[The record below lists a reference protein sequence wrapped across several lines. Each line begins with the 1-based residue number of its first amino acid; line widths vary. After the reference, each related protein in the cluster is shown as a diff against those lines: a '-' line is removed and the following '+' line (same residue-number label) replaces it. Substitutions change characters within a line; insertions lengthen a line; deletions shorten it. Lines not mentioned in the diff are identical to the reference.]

1 LHLLHQASFA
11 MSEQA
16 PFTTTQEIARSQV
29 FLMAL
34 SCALA
39 VSTIYYHQP
48 LLPQMASAFGVTA
61 VHGSLIATLTQLG
74 YAMGL
79 LLFVP
84 LGDVTQPRK
93 LASLAICVNAV
104 ALIACAVAPT
114 FVFLAGC
121 SFLVGM
127 TAVTAQIIIPAV
139 SGQATPATRGRV
151 VGSLLGGLSSGVL
164 LARTV
169 SGLVGAHLGWRA
181 IFVFASAA
189 DLALLAIIINC
200 LPLSACLSTI
210 RYRNLMR
217 SLTVLVAEERLLRIS
232 AATSFLLF
240 AAFSALWATLA
251 ALLARPPYEFGPA
264 AIGAFGLVGIFGLT
278 VSPQIGAVADRIGTR
293 NMALSG
299 AITVTMAF
307 AFVAAGGVSLS
318 CLIVGMVLL
327 DLGNRAA
334 LVANQTRIYALRPEA
349 RSRLNTV
356 LMVSYFLGGAS
367 GAGLGSLGA
376 HLDAWIGLAAVGA
389 MLSLAAAAV
398 NALSDRQT
406 SPEFADQRA

>member
-1 LHLLHQASFA
+1 MSEKASF
-11 MSEQA
+11 
-16 PFTTTQEIARSQV
+16 TVTQGFSRRQV

-48 LLPQMASAFGVTA
+48 LLPQIASAFGVTVA
-61 VHGSLIATLTQLG
+61 HGSLIGTLTQLG

-84 LGDVTQPRK
+84 LGDGIQPRK
-93 LASLAICVNAV
+93 LASLAISANAV

-114 FVFLAGC
+114 FSLLAGC

-139 SGQATPATRGRV
+139 SGQTTPERRGRV

-169 SGLVGAHLGWRA
+169 SGVVGAHLGWRA
-181 IFVFASAA
+181 IFVFASVA
-189 DLALLAIIINC
+189 DLALLVVIIRN
-200 LPLSACLSTI
+200 LPLSELLSTI
-210 RYRNLMR
+210 RYRRLMG
-217 SLTVLVAEERLLRIS
+217 SLTMLIREERLLRIS

-240 AAFSALWATLA
+240 AAFSALWTTLA
-251 ALLARPPYEFGPA
+251 ALLARPPYGFGPA
-264 AIGAFGLVGIFGLT
+264 AIGAFGLVGILGLA
-278 VSPQIGAVADRIGTR
+278 VSPQVGAIADRIGTR
-293 NMALSG
+293 NMASLG
-299 AITVTMAF
+299 AITVTVAF
-307 AFVAAGGVSLS
+307 AFVAAGGISLS

-367 GAGLGSLGA
+367 GSVLGGIGA
-376 HLDAWIGLAAVGA
+376 HFESWIGLAAVGA
-389 MLSLAAAAV
+389 TLSLAAAAV
-398 NALSDRQT
+398 NALSYRQT
-406 SPEFADQRA
+406 SPVLIEERA

>member
-1 LHLLHQASFA
+1 
-11 MSEQA
+11 MPEQA
-16 PFTTTQEIARSQV
+16 PSTTQPLAWRQV
-29 FLMAL
+29 LLMAL

-48 LLPQMASAFGVTA
+48 LLPQMASSLGVT
-61 VHGSLIATLTQLG
+61 VTHGSLIATLTQLG
-74 YAMGL
+74 YAAGL

-84 LGDVTQPRK
+84 LGDGIQPRK
-93 LASLAICVNAV
+93 LASLAIGANAV
-104 ALIACAVAPT
+104 ALVACAVAPT
-114 FVFLAGC
+114 FPLLAGC

-139 SGQATPATRGRV
+139 SGQTTPDRRGRV

-169 SGLVGAHLGWRA
+169 SGVVGAYLGWRA
-181 IFVFASAA
+181 IFVFASAV
-189 DLALLAIIINC
+189 DLVLLVIINKY
-200 LPLSACLSTI
+200 LPLSTSLSTI
-210 RYRNLMR
+210 RYRDLIR
-217 SLTVLVAEERLLRIS
+217 SLTVLMGEERLLRIS

-251 ALLARPPYEFGPA
+251 SLLARPPYEFGTA
-264 AIGAFGLVGIFGLT
+264 AIGAFGLVGVLSLP
-278 VSPQIGAVADRIGTR
+278 VSAQIGAIADRIGTR
-293 NMALSG
+293 SMASFG

-307 AFVAAGGVSLS
+307 AFVAAGGVNLS

-334 LVANQTRIYALRPEA
+334 LVANQARIYALRPEA
-349 RSRLNTV
+349 RSRLNTL

-367 GAGLGSLGA
+367 GAALGSLGA
-376 HLDAWIGLAAVGA
+376 HFDAWIGLAAVGA

-398 NALSDRQT
+398 NALSHKQT
-406 SPEFADQRA
+406 SPALVEERA

>member
-1 LHLLHQASFA
+1 MSEKASF
-11 MSEQA
+11 
-16 PFTTTQEIARSQV
+16 TVTQGFSRRQV

-48 LLPQMASAFGVTA
+48 LLPQIASAFGVTVA
-61 VHGSLIATLTQLG
+61 HGSLIGTLTQLG

-84 LGDVTQPRK
+84 LGDGIQPRK
-93 LASLAICVNAV
+93 LASLAISANAV

-114 FVFLAGC
+114 FSLLAGC

-139 SGQATPATRGRV
+139 SGQTTPERRGRA

-169 SGLVGAHLGWRA
+169 SGVVGAHLGWRA

-189 DLALLAIIINC
+189 DLALLVIIIRN
-200 LPLSACLSTI
+200 LPLSELLSTI
-210 RYRNLMR
+210 RYRRLMG
-217 SLTVLVAEERLLRIS
+217 SLTVLIREERLLRIS

-240 AAFSALWATLA
+240 AAFSALWTTLA

-264 AIGAFGLVGIFGLT
+264 AIGAFGLVGILGLA
-278 VSPQIGAVADRIGTR
+278 VSPQVGAVADRIGTR
-293 NMALSG
+293 NMASLG

-307 AFVAAGGVSLS
+307 AFVAAGGISLS

-367 GAGLGSLGA
+367 GSVLGGIGA
-376 HLDAWIGLAAVGA
+376 HFESWIGLATVGA
-389 MLSLAAAAV
+389 TLSLAAAAV
-398 NALSDRQT
+398 NALSYRQT
-406 SPEFADQRA
+406 SPALIEERA